1 MSFVLKY
8 NIYIKVQ
15 LLTLIFWGCAPSAPE
30 TNSYQADVI
39 VYGGTS
45 AGVIAA
51 VEVAQSGK
59 SVILVTPDKHLGGL
73 TAGGLGWTDTGK
85 KEAIGGLS
93 RDFYHRVWKHYANED
108 AWVWQKKDEY
118 GGRGQGTRAIDG
130 SKRTMWIFE
139 PHVAEKIFE
148 DYIIEN
154 RIKVYKEEWLNRDN
168 GVVKKDNKII
178 SMTTLSGK
186 TFKGTQKTFACGE
199 TARQSIESPNRDEAA
214 PMKKTLKMKQPLL
227 VATVLLIIFLPVA
240 MPFVRAQPP
249 REKWLLSGEVRTA
262 YGYYAPTH
270 GSVRL
275 RMDDGSR
282 HYFESRPLRKNHSC
296 IGEFSGCSGSWKART
311 PSRGCIRVWKT
322 PGTS

>member
-108 AWVWQKKDEY
+108 AWVWQKKD
-118 GGRGQGTRAIDG
+118 
-130 SKRTMWIFE
+130 
-139 PHVAEKIFE
+139 V
-148 DYIIEN
+148 
-154 RIKVYKEEWLNRDN
+154 
-168 GVVKKDNKII
+168 
-178 SMTTLSGK
+178 
-186 TFKGTQKTFACGE
+186 
-199 TARQSIESPNRDEAA
+199 
-214 PMKKTLKMKQPLL
+214 
-227 VATVLLIIFLPVA
+227 
-240 MPFVRAQPP
+240 
-249 REKWLLSGEVRTA
+249 
-262 YGYYAPTH
+262 
-270 GSVRL
+270 
-275 RMDDGSR
+275 
-282 HYFESRPLRKNHSC
+282 
-296 IGEFSGCSGSWKART
+296 
-311 PSRGCIRVWKT
+311 
-322 PGTS
+322 

>member
-139 PHVAEKIFE
+139 PFGLPQKDLVIDLTSMLVLFSNLSFNEILDIKKLFLK
-148 DYIIEN
+148 N
-154 RIKVYKEEWLNRDN
+154 RKRVLIKR
-168 GVVKKDNKII
+168 
-178 SMTTLSGK
+178 
-186 TFKGTQKTFACGE
+186 
-199 TARQSIESPNRDEAA
+199 
-214 PMKKTLKMKQPLL
+214 
-227 VATVLLIIFLPVA
+227 
-240 MPFVRAQPP
+240 
-249 REKWLLSGEVRTA
+249 
-262 YGYYAPTH
+262 
-270 GSVRL
+270 RL
-275 RMDDGSR
+275 
-282 HYFESRPLRKNHSC
+282 
-296 IGEFSGCSGSWKART
+296 GCSEGWTRT
-311 PSRGCIRVWKT
+311 SDLRVMS
-322 PGTS
+322 PTSYLLLYLAM

>member
-154 RIKVYKEEWLNRDN
+154 RIKVYKEEWLSRDN
-168 GVVKKDNKII
+168 GVVKKDNRICLLY
-178 SMTTLSGK
+178 T
-186 TFKGTQKTFACGE
+186 
-199 TARQSIESPNRDEAA
+199 SPSPRD
-214 PMKKTLKMKQPLL
+214 
-227 VATVLLIIFLPVA
+227 
-240 MPFVRAQPP
+240 
-249 REKWLLSGEVRTA
+249 
-262 YGYYAPTH
+262 
-270 GSVRL
+270 
-275 RMDDGSR
+275 
-282 HYFESRPLRKNHSC
+282 
-296 IGEFSGCSGSWKART
+296 
-311 PSRGCIRVWKT
+311 
-322 PGTS
+322 